1 MTKTGFIL
9 GVVIIYAI
17 YYASNIV
24 YDMFFKKE
32 LKVENDLNSSTLDV
46 SSLMEAEYTSSIVVA
61 SEQEDEEMEEN
72 NVTEDEEETSTQTE
86 NEELSENTSSESS
99 DDLIETVFDTDEVAN
114 VTHHGGYSVTE
125 LKSIFSEVSD
135 GGNNPFVS
143 ITAKM
148 I

>member
-32 LKVENDLNSSTLDV
+32 LKVESDLNSSTLDV

-61 SEQEDEEMEEN
+61 SEQEEEEN
-72 NVTEDEEETSTQTE
+72 DVTEDEEDTPTQTK
-86 NEELSENTSSESS
+86 NEDPSENTSSENG
-99 DDLIETVFDTDEVAN
+99 DVDLIETVFDTDEVAN
-114 VTHHGGYSVTE
+114 VTHHGGYSVAE
-125 LKSIFSEVSD
+125 LKHIFSDLSD

-143 ITAKM
+143 VTAKM